1 MKAATLSG
9 QLLAR
14 KGDAQ
19 PALAPARDAISRL
32 VGSGPAPET
41 PAPQPAATETLD
53 RGVARIVRPSPARIG
68 NTIATSEAGPTV
80 TPLRAAAPDRET
92 ETGGG
97 GGPGARETVR
107 LSVRM
112 GRDRHR
118 KLRILAAQRG
128 ISLQQAMIQAIDELV
143 STASGLPDTRNCAC
157 LGSAD
162 IQPGSSKP

>member
-32 VGSGPAPET
+32 VGSAPASQA
-41 PAPQPAATETLD
+41 PAPQPVVTETLD
-53 RGVARIVRPSPARIG
+53 RGVARIVRPSPARVVD
-68 NTIATSEAGPTV
+68 TPAVCEAAPSV
-80 TPLRAAAPDRET
+80 TPLRAAAADRET

-97 GGPGARETVR
+97 GPGARESVR

-112 GRDRHR
+112 GRERHR

-128 ISLQQAMIQAIDELV
+128 ISLQQAMIQAIDGLV
-143 STASGLPDTRNCAC
+143 STASGEPDTRNCPC

-162 IQPGSSKP
+162 LKP